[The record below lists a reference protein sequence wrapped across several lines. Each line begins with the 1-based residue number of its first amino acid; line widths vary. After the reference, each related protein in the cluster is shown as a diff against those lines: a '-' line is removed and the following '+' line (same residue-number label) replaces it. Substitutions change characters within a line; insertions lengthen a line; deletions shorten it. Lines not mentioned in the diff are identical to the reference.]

1 MSTAFRV
8 DDAKEIAVDSEINDA
23 SSIAFGGVV
32 DDVIVFFFVGQESHS
47 TFNVE
52 FFFFFRRNREWNFF
66 FFFSTEAQRDFTK
79 EKSMSSLQST
89 PPLNRLDSLESPLR
103 RYSGRRVMH
112 IDLPASPAAVSS
124 VSSSVS
130 SPSVTSSSSM
140 SPSVKTKSARQLQ
153 FASPPA
159 VKRSRSVENSDDD
172 EFALA
177 VASDACRL
185 MRRLFAPTMFQQ
197 PLL

>member
-1 MSTAFRV
+1 
-8 DDAKEIAVDSEINDA
+8 
-23 SSIAFGGVV
+23 
-32 DDVIVFFFVGQESHS
+32 
-47 TFNVE
+47 
-52 FFFFFRRNREWNFF
+52 
-66 FFFSTEAQRDFTK
+66 
-79 EKSMSSLQST
+79 MSSLQST

-124 VSSSVS
+124 LSSSVS

-177 VASDACRL
+177 VASDASVDASPVRSDDVSTTSIVTVA
-185 MRRLFAPTMFQQ
+185 REKKKKFEKFKKKKKKN
-197 PLL
+197 